1 MEAVKAAIERKRKLK
16 QQQEEAAAAAA
27 ALSAAA
33 ATRTMDNAVE
43 HDASAEKTAAEDVV
57 DAEATKRLKASTAVR
72 DPLGAVHLVPPG
84 VIATPQDEILSWVA
98 RTLKDWRRTLEART
112 EHENQTAQGR
122 QVSST
127 FKQSAESLA
136 VLAQLL
142 ETRTLRKDILDNLAG
157 IVRYCDERNYRAAMD
172 MYIRITIGNSP
183 WPIGAT
189 KTGIHARAGDDKIA
203 EHNQDSVMK
212 DPVSKNYMMAVKRLM
227 THAQLQRPPATVSM
241 GF

>member
-16 QQQEEAAAAAA
+16 QQQLEEAAAAAA
-27 ALSAAA
+27 ASVA
-33 ATRTMDNAVE
+33 M
-43 HDASAEKTAAEDVV
+43 ASAPRPSDDEAVAAEKAPAE
-57 DAEATKRLKASTAVR
+57 DAEASKRLKASTVVR

-84 VIATPQDEILSWVA
+84 VIATPHDEVLSWVA
-98 RTLKDWRRTLEART
+98 RALNEWRRALETRT
-112 EHENQTAQGR
+112 EPEKQTAQGR

-142 ETRTLRKDILDNLAG
+142 ETRTLRKDILDNLVG

-227 THAQLQRPPATVSM
+227 THAQLQRPPPTVSL